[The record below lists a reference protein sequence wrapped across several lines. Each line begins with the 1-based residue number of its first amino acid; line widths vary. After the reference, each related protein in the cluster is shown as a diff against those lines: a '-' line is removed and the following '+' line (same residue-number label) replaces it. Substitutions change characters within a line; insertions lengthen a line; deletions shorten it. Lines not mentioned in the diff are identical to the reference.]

1 MADKSNIE
9 ARLAKAEE
17 LKSSLEAKYE
27 KVKGSP
33 REEEFKSQLDKV
45 TELIDHLKKE
55 LDL

>member
-9 ARLAKAEE
+9 SRLAKAEE
-17 LKSSLEAKYE
+17 LKSSLEEKYE

-33 REEEFKSQLDKV
+33 REQEFKSQLDKV

-55 LDL
+55 LD